1 MSEAREPVPAP
12 LCFFSDELSVVTA
25 VYLYGER
32 AGAFQ

>member
-1 MSEAREPVPAP
+1 MSEAGNRFPRLVW
-12 LCFFSDELSVVTA
+12 FFSDELSVVAA

>member
-1 MSEAREPVPAP
+1 MSEAREPVPR
-12 LCFFSDELSVVTA
+12 LVWFFSDELSVVAA